1 MTVHL
6 GARGTTSTSP
16 STSSPTS
23 SSEPTRSDRPGALR
37 FLPLAATG
45 YVVAALVGNGLAG
58 GETGVQD
65 LAGTPAYTAGIVL
78 EALGLVALMLLVT
91 WAGTRLDPWWS
102 RLTTVAGTTTL
113 AVKLASGASLSA
125 AVHDDLD
132 AGVAEALVAV
142 NDWAFVVHW
151 LPFGVFVLAI
161 ALGARQAGLLRAFGA
176 WTGSVLGTLMAVQA
190 LVVMGTPAAM
200 VPVPFLLS
208 LFWLAV
214 VGVVVT
220 RRG

>member
-1 MTVHL
+1 M
-6 GARGTTSTSP
+6 
-16 STSSPTS
+16 
-23 SSEPTRSDRPGALR
+23 R

-58 GETGVQD
+58 GETDVRD
-65 LAGTPAYTAGIVL
+65 LAGTPAYAVGIAL
-78 EALGLVALMLLVT
+78 EALGLVGLLLLVA
-91 WAGTRLDPWWS
+91 WAGARLGPFWS
-102 RLTTVAGTTTL
+102 RVATVAGTTTL

-125 AVHDDLD
+125 AVHDGLD
-132 AGVAEALVAV
+132 AGVAEALQAV

-161 ALGARQAGLLRAFGA
+161 ALGAKAAGLLRAPGA
-176 WTGSVLGTLMAVQA
+176 WVGAILGALMAAQA

-200 VPVPFLLS
+200 VPLPFLLS